1 MVLHKASQPLKVA
14 SDSAET
20 PQSSRHG
27 QIALKSSDNPNLV
40 SYKSAGTGTLGKALE
55 VLDIIAMSAVPLR
68 FTDILKVVDQPR
80 GTLHRQLSNLIEEGL
95 VLANPDGTYDPGL
108 RLMKLAAKAWSK
120 NSFRTIAEPHFR
132 KLHEAT
138 GETVHLG
145 VLNGLEVIYV
155 DKIESNQTVR
165 MHSQLGNASPLYCTG
180 IGKAM
185 LALLERDDCAERAE
199 KFNYVKH
206 TETTLHTPQ
215 LLLAEI
221 EQIRAAGVSHD
232 REEHEV
238 GIRCVSAG
246 IGGEASSTI
255 AGVSVTA
262 PAYRITEDT
271 ILKWESLVFETARA
285 IERDMAVSMGPR
297 SQQ

>member
-1 MVLHKASQPLKVA
+1 MHKANQPLEVTPATAEISQP
-14 SDSAET
+14 
-20 PQSSRHG
+20 SSRD
-27 QIALKSSDNPNLV
+27 QAIEQLADDTKVIA
-40 SYKSAGTGTLGKALE
+40 YKPVGTGTLGKALE
-55 VLDIIAMSAVPLR
+55 VLDIIALSDVPLR
-68 FTDILKVVDQPR
+68 FTDILNAVDQPR

-108 RLMKLAAKAWSK
+108 RLLKLAARAWSK
-120 NSFRTIAEPHFR
+120 NTFRAIAEPHVR

-185 LALLERDDCAERAE
+185 LALLPEEDVVQRARQFAYT
-199 KFNYVKH
+199 KY
-206 TETTLHTPQ
+206 TETTLHTPE
-215 LLLAEI
+215 LLLADI
-221 EQIRAAGVSHD
+221 VKIREAGVAHD

-246 IGGEASSTI
+246 IGGDEKSAV
-255 AGVSVTA
+255 AGVSITA
-262 PAYRITEDT
+262 PAYRISEDT

-285 IERDMAVSMGPR
+285 IERDMAVAMGPR